1 VNTTN
6 VSNNSDRSTNPNGV
20 DFQPPYFP
28 PPFPGVSHQ
37 HPFDQHNLDYT
48 SSSSSP
54 PTFTNNQPT
63 QSYNSLVRSSGVNID
78 ETTNSLSH
86 PYGAYAE
93 YAASYYSRHAMV
105 LDPESL
111 QLYRSGLLGA
121 DPGNTPTFRVNFRSI
136 FMISMIISFRFLVL
150 MIMFHQHYPNIIER
164 HSIEVFDQKKRF
176 FFLLS

>member
-1 VNTTN
+1 M
-6 VSNNSDRSTNPNGV
+6 

-37 HPFDQHNLDYT
+37 HPFDQIQASHSHGLDYT

-54 PTFTNNQPT
+54 PFTNTQT
-63 QSYNSLVRSSGVNID
+63 AQSYNSLVRPSGVNID
-78 ETTNSLSH
+78 ETSATLSN

-111 QLYRSGLLGA
+111 QLYRSGLLAG
-121 DPGNTPTFRVNFRSI
+121 DPASTAAFRVGYSRRCDYAQVRAVGCLGSWSGRQRSAGT
-136 FMISMIISFRFLVL
+136 V
-150 MIMFHQHYPNIIER
+150 
-164 HSIEVFDQKKRF
+164 
-176 FFLLS
+176 